1 MRIFIC
7 GKNDMNNFDSALTYY
22 FGGYPDSVESRIIN
36 DLQQKW
42 EKRKKLVYSFS
53 NFWLLF
59 EIFKTTFMFIYLTQK

>member
-42 EKRKKLVYSFS
+42 EKKKEVSILILQF
-53 NFWLLF
+53 
-59 EIFKTTFMFIYLTQK
+59 FIAVGNL

>member
-42 EKRKKLVYSFS
+42 EKKERS
-53 NFWLLF
+53 
-59 EIFKTTFMFIYLTQK
+59 